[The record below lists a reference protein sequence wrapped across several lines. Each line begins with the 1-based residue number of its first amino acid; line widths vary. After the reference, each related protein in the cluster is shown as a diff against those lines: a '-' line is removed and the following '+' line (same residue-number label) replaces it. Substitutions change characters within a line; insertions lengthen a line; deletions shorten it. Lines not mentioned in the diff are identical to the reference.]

1 MREPF
6 CWFSLP
12 ACVIAVFAQCASA
25 RQQSDDLAA
34 SPIRNEAVA
43 QAAVTRE
50 SPNGAPAAPKTAWRP
65 TTSRKEAPAT
75 GQVPKGATT
84 ARESQNRAP
93 AAHESRKKE
102 PPAARKRRAL
112 HDNAISGL
120 VGIVFGGMDDADFSE
135 AVDLGAVIGS
145 PDIKIMSVA
154 GNGAN
159 ETVADLLFARGIDVG
174 IVQTDV
180 LETLKQKPPFPDV
193 EKFLQYIAKLYDQE
207 IHVLARNDI
216 RSLND
221 LRDKRVN
228 FGTYQSGT
236 YTGANAI
243 FQTLGFPVQSTMYP
257 QPLALE
263 KLRRGE
269 IAAMV
274 YTAGKPA
281 RLFQTIRPEEPLH
294 FLSIPGTDAL
304 RKSYKQAE
312 LNDHDYPDLIEK
324 DKPVATLS
332 VGTVLAVYNWPPNS
346 ERHRKITRFVQA
358 LFRQMDELRFPPHHP
373 KWQEVDIGRSVPGWT
388 RFAAAEQWI
397 AGEHAGSREDSGKSG
412 STQERGAGAPLS
424 AGSDEDLPISGL
436 DKKQRDALFREFLD
450 YQKDQKQSL
459 FADFQS
465 YVKAH
470 SSAGENSSATHNER

>member
-1 MREPF
+1 MRGPF
-6 CWFSLP
+6 WWFSLP
-12 ACVIAVFAQCASA
+12 ACVIAVFVQCGSFAQGASA
-25 RQQSDDLAA
+25 RQQSKDLAA
-34 SPIRNEAVA
+34 SPIRNEALA
-43 QAAVTRE
+43 QAAITRE
-50 SPNGAPAAPKTAWRP
+50 SPNDAPAARETASWAP
-65 TTSRKEAPAT
+65 TSRKEAPAS
-75 GQVPKGATT
+75 GQIPRGTIA

-102 PPAARKRRAL
+102 PPGARERRAVRDKL
-112 HDNAISGL
+112 NSGL

-135 AVDLGAVIGS
+135 AVDLGAVIGGS
-145 PDIKIMSVA
+145 DIKIMSVA

-159 ETVADLLFARGIDVG
+159 ETVTDLLFARGIDVG

-180 LETLKQKPPFPDV
+180 LEALKQKPPFPDL

-207 IHVLARNDI
+207 IHILARNDI

-221 LRDKRVN
+221 LRDQRVN
-228 FGTYQSGT
+228 FGTYESGT
-236 YTGANAI
+236 YTSANAI
-243 FQTLGFPVQSTMYP
+243 FRTLGIPVQSTMYP

-263 KLRRGE
+263 KLRRRE

-294 FLSIPGTDAL
+294 FLSIAGTDAL

-312 LNDHDYPDLIEK
+312 LNDHDYPDLIKK
-324 DKPVATLS
+324 DEPVATLS
-332 VGTVLAVYNWPPNS
+332 VGTVLAVYNWPSNS

-397 AGEHAGSREDSGKSG
+397 AGEHARNREDSGKSG
-412 STQERGAGAPLS
+412 STQEPGAVAPPS
-424 AGSDEDLPISGL
+424 AGSDEDLSISGL
-436 DKKQRDALFREFLD
+436 DKKQREALFREFLD
-450 YQKDQKQSL
+450 YQRNRSDRYL
-459 FADFQS
+459 PTF
-465 YVKAH
+465 
-470 SSAGENSSATHNER
+470 NPM

>member
-6 CWFSLP
+6 WWFSLP
-12 ACVIAVFAQCASA
+12 AGVIAVFAQCASA

-34 SPIRNEAVA
+34 SPIRNEALA

-50 SPNGAPAAPKTAWRP
+50 SPNGAPAAPKTASRP
-65 TTSRKEAPAT
+65 TTSRKEAPAV
-75 GQVPKGATT
+75 GQMPKRATP

-93 AAHESRKKE
+93 AVHESRKKG
-102 PPAARKRRAL
+102 PPAARERRAL
-112 HDNAISGL
+112 RDKLNSGL

-159 ETVADLLFARGIDVG
+159 ETVADLLFARGIDLG

-180 LETLKQKPPFPDV
+180 LQAIKQKPPFPDV

-207 IHVLARNDI
+207 IHILARNDI

-221 LRDKRVN
+221 LRHKRVN
-228 FGTYQSGT
+228 FGTYESGT
-236 YTGANAI
+236 YTSANTI
-243 FQTLGFPVQSTMYP
+243 LKTLGISVQSTMYP

-304 RKSYKQAE
+304 RKSYKQSE

-332 VGTVLAVYNWPPNS
+332 VGTVLAVYNWPSNS

-358 LFRQMDELRFPPHHP
+358 LFRQIDELRFPPHHP

-397 AGEHAGSREDSGKSG
+397 AGEHGNRDDNGKSG
-412 STQERGAGAPLS
+412 STREPGAGAPPS

-436 DKKQRDALFREFLD
+436 DKNQRDALFREFLD
-450 YQKDQKQSL
+450 YQRNQKQSL

>member
-1 MREPF
+1 MRGPF
-6 CWFSLP
+6 WWFSLP
-12 ACVIAVFAQCASA
+12 ACVVAVFAQCASFASA
-25 RQQSDDLAA
+25 RQQSEDLAA
-34 SPIRNEAVA
+34 NPIRDEAAA
-43 QAAVTRE
+43 QAAITHE
-50 SPNGAPAAPKTAWRP
+50 SPNGAPVAPETGSRP

-75 GQVPKGATT
+75 GQVPKGATA

-102 PPAARKRRAL
+102 PPGARERRAVRDKL
-112 HDNAISGL
+112 NSGL

-145 PDIKIMSVA
+145 PDIKILSVA

-159 ETVADLLFARGIDVG
+159 ETVTDLLFARGIDVG

-180 LETLKQKPPFPDV
+180 LEAVKQKPPFPEL

-207 IHVLARNDI
+207 IHILARNDI

-221 LRDKRVN
+221 LRDQRVN
-228 FGTYQSGT
+228 FGTYESGT
-236 YTGANAI
+236 YTSANAI
-243 FQTLGFPVQSTMYP
+243 FRTLAIPVQSTMYP

-294 FLSIPGTDAL
+294 FLSIAGTDAL

-312 LNDHDYPDLIEK
+312 LNDHDYPDLINK
-324 DKPVATLS
+324 DEPVATLS
-332 VGTVLAVYNWPPNS
+332 VGTVLAVYNWPSNS

-373 KWQEVDIGRSVPGWT
+373 KWQEVDIDRSVPGWT

-397 AGEHAGSREDSGKSG
+397 AGEHAGNREDGGKSG
-412 STQERGAGAPLS
+412 STQEPGAVAPPS
-424 AGSDEDLPISGL
+424 AGSDEDLSISGL
-436 DKKQRDALFREFLD
+436 DKKQREALFREFLD
-450 YQKDQKQSL
+450 YQRNQKRSL

-470 SSAGENSSATHNER
+470 SSAGDARQ